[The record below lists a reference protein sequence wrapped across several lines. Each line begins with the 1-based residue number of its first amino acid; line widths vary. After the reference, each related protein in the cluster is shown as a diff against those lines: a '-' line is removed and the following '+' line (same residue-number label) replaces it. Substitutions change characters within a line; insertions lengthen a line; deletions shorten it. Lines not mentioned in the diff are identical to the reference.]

1 MCAVIL
7 TRAQRTLS
15 MYFSNCL
22 LESQQWWSTTGWSIV
37 WNEKKTQ
44 TARKDWNFR
53 ATSTKIIKICIHK
66 IIDTLWKTRRVAHK
80 NGSPCI
86 NYMNHWI
93 WTELICKCNFKNAN
107 CKCKHT
113 FTWNATA
120 VALLL
125 LPFLQML
132 YNSSYQFHM

>member
-1 MCAVIL
+1 MRSAHSRCIFPTVCWN
-7 TRAQRTLS
+7 R
-15 MYFSNCL
+15 NNDDL
-22 LESQQWWSTTGWSIV
+22 LPGGPSFGMK
-37 WNEKKTQ
+37 KKTQ